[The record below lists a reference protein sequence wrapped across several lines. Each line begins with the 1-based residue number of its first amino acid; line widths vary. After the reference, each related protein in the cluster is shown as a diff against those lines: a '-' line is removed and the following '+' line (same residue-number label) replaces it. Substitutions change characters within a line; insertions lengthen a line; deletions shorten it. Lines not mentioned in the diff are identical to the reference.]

1 MNGTTAMKQAV
12 GPFSPPRL
20 LLLVLLALGVAG
32 MHTLGHVGDGHHPA
46 PAVVDHADSGMVTQ
60 PHAGAD
66 QPVAASDADDA
77 RDHGLR
83 LDVFA
88 VCLAVLGAVGILL
101 WAART
106 GRLRSG
112 YVRLLRARWAPQPAG
127 RGPPPV
133 PVGLR
138 LAVVSVSRT

>member
-1 MNGTTAMKQAV
+1 MNGTTAMKRAV
-12 GPFSPPRL
+12 GRVSPPQL

-32 MHTLGHVGDGHHPA
+32 MHTLGHVGDGHRPGR
-46 PAVVDHADSGMVTQ
+46 AVVAHADPGMVAQ
-60 PHAGAD
+60 PQAGAD
-66 QPVAASDADDA
+66 QPTAASEDDDPP
-77 RDHGLR
+77 DHGLR

-88 VCLAVLGAVGILL
+88 VCLAVLGAVGVLL